1 MPLFIN
7 VLTVFVELAVL
18 LAGAHGKSNGMQFHR
33 SCIPVIRGWGCGPG
47 RKHSPSPVVCDLEGV
62 AYPGVDPVVG

>member
-1 MPLFIN
+1 MLLFIN
-7 VLTVFVELAVL
+7 VLTIFVELAVL
-18 LAGAHGKSNGMQFHR
+18 LAGRMEIKRDAVPQELHPGDS
-33 SCIPVIRGWGCGPG
+33 GWGCGLG